1 MRPEIIV
8 SVSAQERW
16 SEIWMCLGCPITTA
30 VSSQHAS
37 PCAMGLA
44 TAMLISLSLGPRICS
59 LRVGSHRA
67 AQGTPSSF
75 AWKRYRLPLPVPLQM
90 ALPECRHW
98 PGAKSG
104 EDGPPVTK
112 RRSVVYQT

>member
-30 VSSQHAS
+30 VSMRHTCVTVWSDESS

-75 AWKRYRLPLPVPLQM
+75 AWERYRLPLPVPLQM

-98 PGAKSG
+98 PGA
-104 EDGPPVTK
+104 
-112 RRSVVYQT
+112 